1 MKIREAILFLLLWQ
15 VTLAVAAPIKVEVD
29 RKTVRVNESFQITF
43 STSEDPDANPDFSPL
58 KKDFVIID
66 SNHGSTSSLINGEFS
81 NSIQWTFDVMA
92 KHAGNL
98 VIPALR
104 FGSETSPVVNITVT
118 AGNTQPDVD
127 HNDAEIFLEVEA
139 NPVKTYVQSQVLYTL
154 RFFRRVNIAEASLKD
169 PEIAD
174 AVVTKLDED
183 KSYRRE
189 VNGIEY
195 AVTERNYAI
204 FPQKSGQLTI
214 PALTLTAAVLESND
228 PSGLGGFFGSRAT
241 RAERVS
247 SKPITLTVLP
257 APASFKG
264 HWLAAEQVELKQ
276 QWSGDVLNM
285 KVGEPLTRTLT
296 LTAKGTTVG
305 QLPKLQQATGN
316 DDLKSYPDQPKT
328 EEQKSSQGIVAL
340 REEKIAFIPSKAGT
354 YTLPALEITWFN
366 LQTQQME
373 TAKLPAVTVVA
384 TGEGKSTEPAPV
396 LPVDKTVDKQAVI
409 HSPATINT
417 SSATLTSANSYLWQG
432 LAAFFAAGW
441 LITGIFLIRKKS
453 RRVPQ
458 NENLSANLPETTDK
472 INLAGLKT
480 ACANHDPI
488 AAKQALI
495 EWGKQKYNA
504 TTLGALAEFCDARLR
519 NEILHLNQALYGQQ
533 PQNWEGKRLF
543 QAFSEHRAMEK
554 AQPKQDDK
562 LEPLHRL

>member
-1 MKIREAILFLLLWQ
+1 MKFRKVILFLLLWQ
-15 VTLAVAAPIKVEVD
+15 AVLAVAAPIKVEVD
-29 RKTVRVNESFQITF
+29 RKAVRVNESFQITF

-58 KKDFVIID
+58 EKDFVIID
-66 SNHGSTSSLINGEFS
+66 QNHGSTSSWVNGGS
-81 NSIQWTFDVMA
+81 NTIIQWTFDVMA
-92 KHAGNL
+92 KHVGNL
-98 VIPALR
+98 LIPALR
-104 FGSETSPVVNITVT
+104 FGSETSPAVKITVT
-118 AGNTQPDVD
+118 AGNTQPDVVN
-127 HNDAEIFLEVEA
+127 NDAEIFLEVEA
-139 NPVKTYVQSQVLYTL
+139 TPAKTYVQSQVLYTL

-183 KSYRRE
+183 KSYRKE

-214 PALTLTAAVLESND
+214 PALTLTAAILESND

-241 RAERVS
+241 RRQQVS

-257 APASFKG
+257 TPASFKG
-264 HWLAAEQVELKQ
+264 HWLSAEQVELKQ
-276 QWSGDVLNM
+276 QWSGDVLAM

-305 QLPKLQQATGN
+305 QLPKLQQATGS
-316 DDLKSYPDQPKT
+316 DDLKSYPDQPRT

-340 REEKIAFIPSKAGT
+340 REEKTAFIPSKAGT
-354 YTLPALEITWFN
+354 YTLPALEIAWFN
-366 LQTQQME
+366 VQTQQME

-384 TGEGKSTEPAPV
+384 NGEGKETEPAPV
-396 LPVDKTVDKQAVI
+396 PPVDKTVDKQAVI
-409 HSPATINT
+409 HSPAVINT
-417 SSATLTSANSYLWQG
+417 GSATPTSANSHLWQG

-441 LITGIFLIRKKS
+441 LITGIFLFRKKS
-453 RRVPQ
+453 GREFQ
-458 NENLSANLPETTDK
+458 NLNLSANLSETTDK
-472 INLAGLKT
+472 THLANLKT
-480 ACANHDPI
+480 ACANHDAI

-495 EWGKQKYNA
+495 GWGKLKYHA

-519 NEILHLNQALYGQQ
+519 NEILHLNQVLYGQQ
-533 PQNWEGKRLF
+533 PQNWEGKRLY